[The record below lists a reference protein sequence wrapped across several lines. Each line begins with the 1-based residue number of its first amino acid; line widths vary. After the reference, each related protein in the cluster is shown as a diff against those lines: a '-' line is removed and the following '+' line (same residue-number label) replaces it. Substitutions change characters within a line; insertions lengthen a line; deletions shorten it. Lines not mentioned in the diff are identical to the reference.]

1 MDFEHVLDQAFNVTY
16 SDNEIDGSLTEFGEL
31 EDVVVT
37 LDASSRLIYLSGID
51 GKPLPETIETNHK
64 DDLAYA
70 LIASGILARDTFDE
84 DTVTG
89 KEIEDFYNSYQLSAI
104 PTEISGDTIVL
115 LPGYITDKDAV
126 AAGIYLLEH

>member
-1 MDFEHVLDQAFNVTY
+1 MDFEHLLDQAFNVTY
-16 SDNEIDGSLTEFGEL
+16 SDNEMDGALTEFGEL
-31 EDVVVT
+31 EDVVVN

-51 GKPLPETIETNHK
+51 GKPLPETIKAEHK

-89 KEIEDFYNSYQLSAI
+89 KEIEDFYNSYQI
-104 PTEISGDTIVL
+104 PPILAEISGDNISL
-115 LPGYITDKDAV
+115 LPGYMTDRDAV
-126 AAGIYLLEH
+126 ATGIYLLEH

>member
-1 MDFEHVLDQAFNVTY
+1 MNFEHVLDQAFNVTY
-16 SDNEIDGSLTEFGEL
+16 SDNELDGSLTEFGEL
-31 EDVVVT
+31 EDVVIT
-37 LDASSRLIYLSGID
+37 LDASSRLICLSGTD
-51 GKPLPETIETNHK
+51 EKPLPETIETGHK

-89 KEIEDFYNSYQLSAI
+89 KEIEDFYNSYQLSTI
-104 PTEISGDTIVL
+104 LTEISGDTIVL

-126 AAGIYLLEH
+126 AAGIYLLKH

>member
-1 MDFEHVLDQAFNVTY
+1 MDFEHLLDQAFNVTY

-31 EDVVVT
+31 EDVVVN

-51 GKPLPETIETNHK
+51 GEPLPETIEAGYK

-70 LIASGILARDTFDE
+70 LIASGIFARDTFDE

>member
-31 EDVVVT
+31 ENVVVN

-51 GKPLPETIETNHK
+51 GKPLPETIEAVHK
-64 DDLAYA
+64 NDLAYA

-84 DTVTG
+84 DTVTE
-89 KEIEDFYNSYQLSAI
+89 KEIEDFYNAYQMPSI
-104 PTEISGDTIVL
+104 PAEISGDTIVL